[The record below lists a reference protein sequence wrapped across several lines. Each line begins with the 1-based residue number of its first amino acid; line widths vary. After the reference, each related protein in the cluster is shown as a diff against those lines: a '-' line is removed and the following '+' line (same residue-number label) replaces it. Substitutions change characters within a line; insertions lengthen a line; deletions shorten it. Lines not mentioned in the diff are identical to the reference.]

1 MNKHQSP
8 AAKRGLNFAVGARGL
23 DSLSFNGQ
31 SFLDSPESGELR
43 LDKSVLGAA
52 IDALLS
58 HTSSPIPTPNKQ
70 TDAVDLV
77 YPWGRVSC
85 TYGKQGDKM
94 TMRIEASN
102 AGTKE
107 IDELSLPRKTI
118 CAPHD
123 NTRATVWFS
132 PGRKP

>member
-8 AAKRGLNFAVGARGL
+8 TAKGGLNFTVGARDL

-43 LDKSVLGAA
+43 LAKSILVAA

-77 YPWGRVSC
+77 YPSGRVSC

-94 TMRIEASN
+94 TMRTEASN
-102 AGTKE
+102 AG
-107 IDELSLPRKTI
+107 I
-118 CAPHD
+118 
-123 NTRATVWFS
+123 
-132 PGRKP
+132 

>member
-1 MNKHQSP
+1 
-8 AAKRGLNFAVGARGL
+8 LGARGL

-58 HTSSPIPTPNKQ
+58 HRSSPIPTPNKQ

-77 YPWGRVSC
+77 CAEEQCS
-85 TYGKQGDKM
+85 
-94 TMRIEASN
+94 SN
-102 AGTKE
+102 
-107 IDELSLPRKTI
+107 P
-118 CAPHD
+118 
-123 NTRATVWFS
+123 S
-132 PGRKP
+132 P

>member
-1 MNKHQSP
+1 
-8 AAKRGLNFAVGARGL
+8 
-23 DSLSFNGQ
+23 
-31 SFLDSPESGELR
+31 LR
-43 LDKSVLGAA
+43 LDKSVLGTA

-70 TDAVDLV
+70 TDAVDLA

-102 AGTKE
+102 AGAKE
-107 IDELSLPRKTI
+107 ID
-118 CAPHD
+118 
-123 NTRATVWFS
+123 
-132 PGRKP
+132 